1 MVHIGIAQ
9 WCLDCKGVNA
19 VYRSADL
26 GFSAIQIDAG
36 GADGAPFLDSEKTQ
50 NKYLQAVQDTGVEIS
65 AIGVNIL
72 NDYGLKNSVDS
83 KASKEIWHFIKMSI
97 DAAAKMGIGLVFLPS
112 FDKNEIQ
119 NNHDLIRTIALLNNT
134 CLYASEF
141 KVLIAT
147 ENTLG
152 VDGNLRLFKAINH
165 PGLKILIDTL
175 NPVLWGHCPSDLIK
189 KLWPYI
195 CNQIHAKDGINGI
208 MGNASLGKGDANFLE
223 TARTLQNLG
232 FPGYIILENEYFNDA
247 ESRVNE
253 DMNVINKLFDRGI

>member
-1 MVHIGIAQ
+1 MVKIGVAQ

-19 VYRSADL
+19 VLRAADL
-26 GFSAIQIDAG
+26 RFSAIQIDAG

-50 NKYLQAVQDTGVEIS
+50 DKYLQAVQDTGVEIL

-119 NNHDLIRTIALLNNT
+119 DKHDLIRTITLLNNT
-134 CLYASEF
+134 CLYASDYQ
-141 KVLIAT
+141 VMIAT

-152 VDGNLRLFKAINH
+152 VEDNQRLLKAVNH
-165 PGLKILIDTL
+165 PRLKILIDTL

-189 KLWPYI
+189 KLWPYM
-195 CNQIHAKDGINGI
+195 CNQIHVKDGINGI

-232 FPGYIILENEYFNDA
+232 FSGYIILENEYSNDA
-247 ESRVNE
+247 ESRAND
-253 DMNVINKLFDRGI
+253 DMNVINRLFDRCI